1 MDDIIMNK
9 YKGNGSVK
17 DIAGDVRKEVAKL
30 AGNPVLITLTR
41 LKSPMVLLASIS
53 VIFGIMMG
61 VLGTAWVL
69 MQTTAEFARN
79 GAVANTEAGIV
90 TKEVLLEHL
99 RSGRYKDATRQIET
113 SLDNDLAGAMIFAR
127 DGVEFSQNT
136 LKAIEI
142 ERKARGIS
150 GYEPH
155 NATVTV
161 AVEEMFRLVPRP
173 ELSAHDTTLTL
184 EDDSRLMLNR

>member
-1 MDDIIMNK
+1 MNK
-9 YKGNGSVK
+9 YTGNGSVK
-17 DIAGDVRKEVAKL
+17 DITGEVQKEVVKL
-30 AGNPVLITLTR
+30 ARSQVLFTLTH

-53 VIFGIMMG
+53 VIFGIMLG

-79 GAVANTEAGIV
+79 GALANTEAGIV

-113 SLDNDLAGAMIFAR
+113 SLDNDLAGAMVFAR

-136 LKAIEI
+136 LKAIEM
-142 ERKARGIS
+142 ERKARGLS

-161 AVEEMFRLVPRP
+161 EVEEMLRLAPRP
-173 ELSAHDTTLTL
+173 ELSARDTALTL